1 MGLLESET
9 QVAASL
15 QGSPSCPPLPRPE
28 AHGLPPC
35 NLVSNSGCIEGS
47 HLGRLPLGM
56 FSASAW
62 TQRRCLRQDSQ
73 ESCSFRKRSTRCA
86 GSHPHPPMQL
96 WTDGAVL
103 LSELSEGQF
112 HRPSLHSPTP
122 SLWGEGPSGPCKSP
136 IFGVLII
143 WASVFP
149 SVWKGLNFVMWSV
162 WSNPPST
169 RI

>member
-9 QVAASL
+9 LVAASL
-15 QGSPSCPPLPRPE
+15 QGSSSCPPLPRPE

-35 NLVSNSGCIEGS
+35 NLVSSSGCIEGS

-73 ESCSFRKRSTRCA
+73 ESWSFRERSTRCA

-96 WTDGAVL
+96 RTDGAVL

-112 HRPSLHSPTP
+112 RRPSLHSPDPTP
-122 SLWGEGPSGPCKSP
+122 LGRRPKWP
-136 IFGVLII
+136 L
-143 WASVFP
+143 
-149 SVWKGLNFVMWSV
+149 
-162 WSNPPST
+162 
-169 RI
+169 